1 MLTIGDKI
9 RLLRTQKGLTQ
20 ENMAESLKMSPTG
33 YVNIEQNKTNI
44 SFKKLEEIANALET
58 NVFELLSMGEK
69 NFYYIAQNTQKN
81 NHNGFVINNNLPIE
95 YQELVNKV
103 SLLASENDSLKKEI
117 AYLKEIIDLMRN
129 GKDSDKK
136 A

>member
-9 RLLRTQKGLTQ
+9 KLLRTQKGLTQ
-20 ENMAESLKMSPTG
+20 DNMAESLKMSPTG
-33 YVNIEQNKTNI
+33 YANIEQNKTNI

-58 NVFELLSMGEK
+58 NVFELLSVGEK
-69 NFYYIAQNTQKN
+69 NVYYVNTN
-81 NHNGFVINNNLPIE
+81 NNKGNHSGFIINNNLPIE

-117 AYLKEIIDLMRN
+117 AYLKEIIDLMKN
-129 GKDSDKK
+129 GKS
-136 A
+136 